1 MRGGLRI
8 SEKKL
13 KRHIDEGTRNMH
25 TKFQQ
30 ATTIRTCKKIGGTKA
45 LDEEEERRRRRRK
58 NRWKHMRRNLVKFQK
73 FISPEPDRIFELSQ
87 RHRNPYS

>member
-1 MRGGLRI
+1 MRI

-45 LDEEEERRRRRRK
+45 LDEEEERKKERK
-58 NRWKHMRRNLVKFQK
+58 KKK
-73 FISPEPDRIFELSQ
+73 
-87 RHRNPYS
+87 